1 MIRRLQ
7 IFAWD
12 SGYLLRE
19 LLDAVRWPF
28 ERMVWTVERLVV
40 WPLRERAGGLSVAAR
55 GAGLAGCVALAAAAA
70 ALGIGLSSGGG
81 TASRP
86 TQASTSTPPAT
97 PLVRTKAIAKQPPE
111 PVLQGVKPNF
121 SSGLGSA
128 RSVAKAAAS
137 SAEGDLTASS
147 STPSGAQASTS
158 DVISSSSAPHAKS
171 APPPAASETVHE
183 FSSAFLLYEIGKSN
197 DRVDA
202 TLSASS
208 SPRLVKKLLNRPPR
222 LPANVDVPK
231 AKVLNVVPGPRHGKA
246 YTFSVSLLRLGIT
259 SELRLEVEREDGQW
273 QVTNVLG

>member
-1 MIRRLQ
+1 MIQRLQ
-7 IFAWD
+7 TFAWD

-19 LLDAVRWPF
+19 LLDAARWPV
-28 ERMVWTVERLVV
+28 EKAAWTVERVVV
-40 WPLRERAGGLSVAAR
+40 WPLRARAGGLSVSAR
-55 GAGLAGCVALAAAAA
+55 AAGLAGLVALAAVAA

-81 TASRP
+81 TASKP
-86 TQASTSTPPAT
+86 IQASAPPT
-97 PLVRTKAIAKQPPE
+97 IPVIHPKAVSKQPPA

-121 SSGLGSA
+121 SSGLGGA
-128 RSVAKAAAS
+128 KSVAKSGTHAKK
-137 SAEGDLTASS
+137 GDLTASS
-147 STPSGAQASTS
+147 STSSAAQATTS
-158 DVISSSSAPHAKS
+158 DVIASAPSDKS
-171 APPPAASETVHE
+171 SPPPAAAETVHE

-197 DRVDA
+197 DRVDS

-231 AKVLNVVPGPRHGKA
+231 AKVLNVVPGPRHGRA

-259 SELRLEVEREDGQW
+259 SELRLEVEREGGEW